1 MSHDLPFHIAIA
13 QAVAKDPRYHPLA
26 YEFVRDALHVAV
38 KHYREGKEDQH
49 VTGQEVLEGVRLHA
63 LAEYG
68 PMALTVLN
76 EWGLE
81 RGEDVG
87 NIVYNLIETGYFGKN
102 EGDSIE
108 DFAGGYEF
116 EKALTDPF
124 RPGSTKLKAGD
135 SA

>member
-1 MSHDLPFHIAIA
+1 
-13 QAVAKDPRYHPLA
+13 
-26 YEFVRDALHVAV
+26 
-38 KHYREGKEDQH
+38 
-49 VTGQEVLEGVRLHA
+49 
-63 LAEYG
+63 
-68 PMALTVLN
+68 MALTVLN

-116 EKALTDPF
+116 DELGFHLIVDVLDEDH
-124 RPGSTKLKAGD
+124 RPKE
-135 SA
+135 

>member
-38 KHYREGKEDQH
+38 KHYREGQEDQH